1 MLSQK
6 SSASERAQEE
16 SKEQIGV
23 SYVKMAEVFIATKL
37 AEAVVSQV
45 VQRISDLL
53 VYEAT
58 SLSSVREE
66 VESLRTELTRI
77 KYFLKDAD
85 SKQEQDDRVRNWVAE
100 VRDVACEIEDAIE
113 TYILKFHST
122 YIKAFHLRKLRSQ
135 INSIKD
141 KIRSIRES
149 RQTYQIEFSS
159 ISGEGSNS
167 SLNKLRRSYPDDEDK
182 DVISLKD
189 TMIALKAPLIK
200 EEDRLCVVSIVGMGG
215 LGKTTLAKKVYNDV
229 DVKKLFDSQAWVFI
243 SQQYAL
249 REVLCE
255 ILMQIGF
262 QSQLERK
269 NLDAKKYTKEL
280 LEERKNR
287 RENLKDLEE
296 RELLEWVKAE
306 LDEKRYLIVLD
317 DIWSIDAWYGIK
329 KAFPKGKM
337 GSKVLFTTRKMEV
350 AKSADP
356 YGFSIEPP
364 LLTLEE
370 SWELLQ
376 RKAFLREQVGENSC
390 RPEYEKVGKELVEKC
405 RCLPLA
411 IVVLGG
417 LLRTK
422 NSLEAW
428 EKVQKD
434 VHSHLVNKLKSDEQ
448 YSVEDILHLS
458 FQDLPYYLKPC
469 FLYLGCFP
477 EDSEIRK
484 HKLIRL
490 WIAEGF
496 VQMSEEEEEVRGLLI
511 EDVAEQYLEELINRC
526 IVQVGLRDHT
536 GKGVKTFRLHDL
548 MRDFCMS
555 KSKDEAFVKTI
566 EHNDETINR
575 KMAVSS
581 SCHYSSTTNSRR
593 IAVHDNDGH
602 LERRS
607 PQVLEQVV
615 HPHLRSL
622 LCSDMGTLLILS
634 LRNKSFLLLR
644 VLDLDFP
651 LGGSTKIPSEIGNLI
666 HLRYLRLSGFRIFRV
681 HYLTLPESIGNL
693 RNLHTLDLRGNYF
706 VFLRGTLS
714 RLIHLRHVLIC
725 RYDYR
730 PSACSRALPIMGC
743 TALFGKHTLRNIVTL
758 KGIYAEDLIRYDG
771 VLELSN
777 IRDLGIS
784 GFLSD
789 KEVSLVFNSLGSQLI
804 CLRSLQ
810 MNFREGEFPNLE
822 VLSHCHVL
830 SKLTLVGGLSQE
842 NFLFYPKSLAKLR
855 LYYFQLNQEK
865 LAILEKLPNL
875 RILQLTYDW
884 VYNGTMSTRG
894 DGYKL
899 VFSIGGFPKLEILT
913 LAHLFAFEDWEVE
926 KGAMANL
933 KRLDIQ
939 HIPKLKMIPDGL
951 KYVTTL
957 REFNISEMR
966 EEFGDRV
973 RVNEDGVEGEDFYK
987 VRRIPS
993 ISIK

>member
-1 MLSQK
+1 
-6 SSASERAQEE
+6 
-16 SKEQIGV
+16 
-23 SYVKMAEVFIATKL
+23 MAEVFIATKL

-45 VQRISDLL
+45 VQRISNLL
-53 VYEAT
+53 HYEAT

-85 SKQEQDDRVRNWVAE
+85 SKQEQDERVRNWVAE

-113 TYILKFHST
+113 TYIFKVHST

-189 TMIALKAPLIK
+189 TMMDLKAQLIK

-306 LDEKRYLIVLD
+306 LDDKRYLIVLD

-434 VHSHLVNKLKSDEQ
+434 VHSHLVNKIKSDEQ

-496 VQMSEEEEEVRGLLI
+496 VQMSEEEEARGLLI

-555 KSKDEAFVKTI
+555 KSKDEAFFKTI

-607 PQVLEQVV
+607 PQ
-615 HPHLRSL
+615 
-622 LCSDMGTLLILS
+622 
-634 LRNKSFLLLR
+634 
-644 VLDLDFP
+644 
-651 LGGSTKIPSEIGNLI
+651 
-666 HLRYLRLSGFRIFRV
+666 
-681 HYLTLPESIGNL
+681 
-693 RNLHTLDLRGNYF
+693 
-706 VFLRGTLS
+706 
-714 RLIHLRHVLIC
+714 
-725 RYDYR
+725 
-730 PSACSRALPIMGC
+730 
-743 TALFGKHTLRNIVTL
+743 
-758 KGIYAEDLIRYDG
+758 GIYAEDLIRYDG
-771 VLELSN
+771 VLELTN

-789 KEVSLVFNSLGSQLI
+789 KEVSLVLNSLGSQLI

-822 VLSHCHVL
+822 
-830 SKLTLVGGLSQE
+830 
-842 NFLFYPKSLAKLR
+842 
-855 LYYFQLNQEK
+855 LNQEK

-884 VYNGTMSTRG
+884 VYNGMMSTRG

-926 KGAMANL
+926 EGAMRNL
-933 KRLDIQ
+933 KRLDTQ

-973 RVNEDGVEGEDFYK
+973 RVNEDRVEGEDFYK
-987 VRRIPS
+987 VRHIPS